1 VAIGLRL
8 IITNSLQHQHQPF
21 LMTKRSATTQ
31 PEGNLTGK
39 RICKREPHTQ
49 PTRYTQPTP
58 TVFIP
63 NNSSVDDAVDALL
76 ALSLLI

>member
-1 VAIGLRL
+1 
-8 IITNSLQHQHQPF
+8 
-21 LMTKRSATTQ
+21 MTKRSATTQ
-31 PEGNLTGK
+31 PVGIPTYK
-39 RICKREPHTQ
+39 RICKREPHSQ

-63 NNSSVDDAVDALL
+63 IKSSVDDAVDALL

>member
-1 VAIGLRL
+1 
-8 IITNSLQHQHQPF
+8 
-21 LMTKRSATTQ
+21 MTKRPATDYRYNISYITKQ
-31 PEGNLTGK
+31 PTTCQVK
-39 RICKREPHTQ
+39 RICRCEPHTQ

-76 ALSLLI
+76 ALSLL